1 MARLNG
7 GMKKLIR
14 LYLLDDLGM
23 TTTKTVLKCVNISF
37 VLIEKISDKNQSP
50 ILLNADKHNSRFC
63 YQMNSKYI
71 AMIAVIAATLVGT
84 TAITAD
90 SAFAYERNQAISQ
103 TNACGN
109 GELPLNIGCQNIDSQ
124 VQGDENVVALGA
136 AQVFPEIHH
145 EEPEPPKPAE

>member
-1 MARLNG
+1 MVRLSG

-14 LYLLDDLGM
+14 SYLLDDRGM
-23 TTTKTVLKCVNISF
+23 TTTKTDLKCVNISF
-37 VLIEKISDKNQSP
+37 VLTENLSDINESP
-50 ILLNADKHNSRFC
+50 ILLNADKHDSRFC

-71 AMIAVIAATLVGT
+71 VMIAVIAATLAGT
-84 TAITAD
+84 TVITAD
-90 SAFAYERNQAISQ
+90 NVFAYERNQAISQ

-109 GELPLNIGCQNIDSQ
+109 DELPLNVGCQNIDSQ
-124 VQGDENVVALGA
+124 VQGDENVIALGA